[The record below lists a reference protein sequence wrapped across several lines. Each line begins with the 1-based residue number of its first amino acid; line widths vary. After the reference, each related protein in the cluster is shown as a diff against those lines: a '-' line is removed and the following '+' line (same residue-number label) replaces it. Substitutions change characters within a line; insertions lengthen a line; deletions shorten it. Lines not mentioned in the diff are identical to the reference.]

1 MAACTQADHVALTAN
16 LDAFIAGT
24 YHVGVQRR
32 MHPDEPHLLMG
43 NCPLCAST
51 LCYPLHDAGAR
62 GYVAH
67 GTICRPDPN
76 DNDRRIT

>member
-1 MAACTQADHVALTAN
+1 MSACTQADHVALTAN

-24 YHVGVQRR
+24 YHVGVQPRL
-32 MHPDEPHLLMG
+32 HPSEPHLLMG

-51 LCYPLHDAGAR
+51 LCYPLYDAGSR

-67 GTICRPDPN
+67 GTINRNEEETHGRP
-76 DNDRRIT
+76 